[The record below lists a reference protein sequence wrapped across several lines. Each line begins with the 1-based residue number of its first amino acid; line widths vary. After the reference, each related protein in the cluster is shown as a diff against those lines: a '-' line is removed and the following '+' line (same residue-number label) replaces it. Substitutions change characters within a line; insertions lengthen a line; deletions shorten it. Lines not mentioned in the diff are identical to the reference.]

1 MDVSC
6 IVLAG
11 GRASRLGHNKAQ
23 VRIGNKTLFQRVLCG
38 ISFIKGEV
46 IVVSGGKES
55 FPILSSESRE
65 RLVTDIYPRKG
76 PLVGIFTGLRVSR
89 SQHNLVV
96 ACDMP
101 FLNRGLLSYMIEL
114 ATGFDLVIPRLGDMV
129 EPLHAVYSRD
139 CLAAIERMIE
149 QDNLGVNRLLSRVR
163 VRYVEADEIDRF
175 DPAHLSFFNINTEAD
190 LKAAREIDS
199 CRDIVSDQC

>member
-23 VRIGNKTLFQRVLCG
+23 VNIGNKTLFQRVLCG
-38 ISFIKGEV
+38 ISFINGEV

-55 FPILSSESRE
+55 FPWLTTQPRH
-65 RLVTDIYPRKG
+65 RAVTDIYPGKG
-76 PLVGIFTGLRVSR
+76 PLVGIFTGLGVSC
-89 SQHNLVV
+89 SQYNLVV

-101 FLNRGLLSYMIEL
+101 FLNRGLLRYMTEL
-114 ATGFDLVIPRLGDMV
+114 AAGFDLVIPRLGDMV
-129 EPLHAVYSRD
+129 EPLHAVYSKG
-139 CLAAIERMIE
+139 CWAPIERMIE
-149 QDNLGVNRLLSRVR
+149 QDNLGVNRLLSLVR

-175 DPAHLSFFNINTEAD
+175 DPAHLSFFNVNTEAD
-190 LKAAREIDS
+190 LEAARQVVG
-199 CRDIVSDQC
+199 CGDIISDKC